1 MTNGIIEAIVFII
14 GLVVSTIIIYIV
26 TRLFGEK
33 EGIARAFITA
43 IIGAVIYGIAH
54 FLLGNGLLSA
64 TIGGII
70 WYRLAQSTHNCS
82 YYMDILC
89 DSWCFVT
96 YCYMNAATTFLFA
109 IPRTCSNENN
119 VIELLL
125 NQLSLC
131 FH

>member
-43 IIGAVIYGIAH
+43 IIGAIVYGIAH

-64 TIGGII
+64 TVGGIA
-70 WYRLAQSTHNCS
+70 W
-82 YYMDILC
+82 
-89 DSWCFVT
+89 
-96 YCYMNAATTFLFA
+96 LFA
-109 IPRTCSNENN
+109 LRGLYNIGWLKALIIA
-119 VIELLL
+119 VIIWIFSAIVGVLLPTVT
-125 NQLSLC
+125 
-131 FH
+131 